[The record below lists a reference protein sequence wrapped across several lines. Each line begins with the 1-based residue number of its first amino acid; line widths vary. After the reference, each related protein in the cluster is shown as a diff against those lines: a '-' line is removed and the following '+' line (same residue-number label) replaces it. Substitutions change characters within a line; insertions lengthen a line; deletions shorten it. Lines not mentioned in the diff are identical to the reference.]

1 MKKTLSIILLPLLGV
16 LIYFMFIRQDELI
29 VRINN
34 GSDKDI
40 SGLQLV
46 TNDDLLLVDVY
57 TIKAGEEE
65 DFIIE
70 LPEDFDEASINVSY
84 VDKQG
89 NEHNEVIL
97 GYVEKGYIGNGEV
110 SIHSIDANGIIK
122 MDIEGETKI
131 F

>member
-1 MKKTLSIILLPLLGV
+1 MKKTLSIILLPVLGV
-16 LIYFMFIRQDELI
+16 VIYFMFIRQDELI

-46 TNDDLLLVDVY
+46 TNDDLLLVDVN

-65 DFIIE
+65 DFVIE
-70 LPEDFDEASINVSY
+70 LPENIAEASVNVSY

-97 GYVEKGYIGNGEV
+97 GYVEKGYVGNGEV
-110 SIHSIDANGIIK
+110 SIHSIDENGIIK
-122 MDIEGETKI
+122 MDIEDETKI

>member
-1 MKKTLSIILLPLLGV
+1 MKKTLSIILLPVLGV
-16 LIYFMFIRQDELI
+16 VIYFMFIRQDELI
-29 VRINN
+29 IRINN
-34 GSDKDI
+34 GSDRDI

-46 TNDDLLLVDVY
+46 TNDDLLLVDVN

-65 DFIIE
+65 DFVIE
-70 LPEDFDEASINVSY
+70 LPENIAEASVNVSY

-97 GYVEKGYIGNGEV
+97 GYVEKGYVGNGEV
-110 SIHSIDANGIIK
+110 SIHSIDENGIIK
-122 MDIEGETKI
+122 MDIEDETKI

>member
-1 MKKTLSIILLPLLGV
+1 MKKTLSIILLPVLGV
-16 LIYFMFIRQDELI
+16 VIYFMFIRQDELI

-34 GSDKDI
+34 GSDRDI

-46 TNDDLLLVDVY
+46 TNDDLLLVDVN

-65 DFIIE
+65 DFVIE
-70 LPEDFDEASINVSY
+70 LPENIAEASVNVSY

-97 GYVEKGYIGNGEV
+97 GYVEKGYVGNGEV
-110 SIHSIDANGIIK
+110 SIHSIDENGIIK
-122 MDIEGETKI
+122 MDLEDETKI

>member
-65 DFIIE
+65 DYIIE

-110 SIHSIDANGIIK
+110 SIHSIDDNGILE
-122 MDIEGETKI
+122 MTIEGETNI

>member
-1 MKKTLSIILLPLLGV
+1 MKKTLSIILLPVLGV
-16 LIYFMFIRQDELI
+16 VIYFMFIRQDELI

-46 TNDDLLLVDVY
+46 TNDDLLLVDVN

-65 DFIIE
+65 DFVIE
-70 LPEDFDEASINVSY
+70 LPENIAEASVNVSY

-97 GYVEKGYIGNGEV
+97 GYVEKGYVGNGEV
-110 SIHSIDANGIIK
+110 SIHSIDENEIIK

>member
-1 MKKTLSIILLPLLGV
+1 MKKTLSIILLPVLGV
-16 LIYFMFIRQDELI
+16 VIYFMFIRQDELI

-34 GSDKDI
+34 GSDRDI

-46 TNDDLLLVDVY
+46 TNDDLLLVDVN

-65 DFIIE
+65 DFVIE
-70 LPEDFDEASINVSY
+70 LPENIAEASVNVSY

-97 GYVEKGYIGNGEV
+97 GYVEKGYVGNGEV
-110 SIHSIDANGIIK
+110 SIHSIDENGIIK
-122 MDIEGETKI
+122 MDIEDETKI

>member
-1 MKKTLSIILLPLLGV
+1 MKKTLSIILLPVLGV
-16 LIYFMFIRQDELI
+16 VIYFMFIRQDELI

-34 GSDKDI
+34 SSDKDI

-46 TNDDLLLVDVY
+46 TNDDLLLVDVN

-65 DFIIE
+65 DFVIE
-70 LPEDFDEASINVSY
+70 LPENIAEASVNVSY

-97 GYVEKGYIGNGEV
+97 GYVEKGYVGNGEV
-110 SIHSIDANGIIK
+110 SIHSIDENGIIK
-122 MDIEGETKI
+122 MDIEDETKI

>member
-1 MKKTLSIILLPLLGV
+1 MDKFSNN
-16 LIYFMFIRQDELI
+16 ELI

-34 GSDKDI
+34 SSDKDI

-46 TNDDLLLVDVY
+46 TNDDLLLVDVN

-65 DFIIE
+65 DFVIE
-70 LPEDFDEASINVSY
+70 LPENIAEASVNVSY

-97 GYVEKGYIGNGEV
+97 GYVEKGYVGNGEV
-110 SIHSIDANGIIK
+110 SIHSIDENGIIK
-122 MDIEGETKI
+122 MDIEDETKI